1 MTYSRVNNRVW
12 QAVVSNSVFHALAR
26 QCHNQAPSHKHTP
39 PLLTLK
45 LFDKRRS
52 HTRLSIYSNNKSW
65 PTWSFNRTFKKPRD
79 ALKQVFTIQ
88 LDTTFQSWLNWG
100 LVWLL
105 TRWNTGYCW
114 FSSRCLPVY
123 SLFICVPSLKCASLC
138 VLAALPRPA
147 WDPRPYWHR
156 GEVSVARSRRTLNS

>member
-1 MTYSRVNNRVW
+1 MAYSRVNNRVW
-12 QAVVSNSVFHALAR
+12 QAVVSNSVFHALPDSVIIR
-26 QCHNQAPSHKHTP
+26 HPPTNTHLLFSHLSCLIREDHIRGYLFIRTINHD
-39 PLLTLK
+39 LREALTEHLK
-45 LFDKRRS
+45 K
-52 HTRLSIYSNNKSW
+52 N
-65 PTWSFNRTFKKPRD
+65 RD

-114 FSSRCLPVY
+114 FSSRCLRVC

-147 WDPRPYWHR
+147 RPEIRVLIGTVEWFQWR
-156 GEVSVARSRRTLNS
+156 AVAAL

>member
-65 PTWSFNRTFKKPRD
+65 PTWSFNRTFKKTRD

-88 LDTTFQSWLNWG
+88 LDTAFQSWLNWG

-114 FSSRCLPVY
+114 FSSRCLFTLYLRP
-123 SLFICVPSLKCASLC
+123 LIKMCFTLCPCCAASSC
-138 VLAALPRPA
+138 TS